1 MNVEIKI
8 VDGLENPYAVVYTG
22 AINEEVTN
30 VVSFIGS
37 SSGVITAVHN
47 ERTIILKEE
56 EVYLIRVENKETILY
71 CKEKQYVSRKRLCE
85 LEKSLKHSFMRI
97 SKTTLI
103 NLKYMEGMEAS
114 FGGMMLIIMKNG
126 CKDYVS
132 RKYLPELK
140 KYLGL

>member
-22 AINEEVTN
+22 AVNEEVTN